1 VQQSLPYAH
10 QPLVA
15 PGAAHHPW
23 WLVLCAPVA
32 GGMVIGLMARF
43 GSEKI
48 RGHGMPEAI
57 ESILIGESRIAPRV
71 AVLKRCRPR

>member
-1 VQQSLPYAH
+1 
-10 QPLVA
+10 
-15 PGAAHHPW
+15 
-23 WLVLCAPVA
+23 
-32 GGMVIGLMARF
+32 MVIGLMARF